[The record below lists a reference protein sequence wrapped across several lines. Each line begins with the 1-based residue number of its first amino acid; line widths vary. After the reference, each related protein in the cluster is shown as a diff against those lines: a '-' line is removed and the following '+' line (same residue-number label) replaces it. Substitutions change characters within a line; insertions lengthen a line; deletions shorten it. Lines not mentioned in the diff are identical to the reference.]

1 MTERQRPSAWVE
13 QDEGARDLI
22 FQALCTLFGPDLA
35 NLIIGLEAS
44 GNPRPLAGLSLEQ
57 LRGVSGQLDEMGI
70 AIRQALN
77 PEEQVAFEASLD
89 GAQMIVSEEMREK
102 TLPASSAWTRP

>member
-1 MTERQRPSAWVE
+1 
-13 QDEGARDLI
+13 
-22 FQALCTLFGPDLA
+22 
-35 NLIIGLEAS
+35 
-44 GNPRPLAGLSLEQ
+44 
-57 LRGVSGQLDEMGI
+57 MGI